1 MNLISQE
8 PAGEKGILEQ
18 SQITLVSVT
27 DTTAED
33 LETTVTEEATWDPD
47 AVEETEVTNTNSGSN
62 TARINFV
69 NKYIYINK
77 SFPLS

>member
-33 LETTVTEEATWDPD
+33 LETTVTEEATWGDKDPD
-47 AVEETEVTNTNSGSN
+47 AVEETEVTKTKLWVKHSKN
-62 TARINFV
+62 
-69 NKYIYINK
+69 
-77 SFPLS
+77 